1 MKQSLIEIF
10 ENSRERITVRYLP
23 AETLTNDDIETIEF
37 DMTDLRV
44 IANELLRLAD
54 EFDQKTGDKH
64 EVV

>member
-23 AETLTNDDIETIEF
+23 AETLINDDIETSEF

-64 EVV
+64 EMV